1 MFPPVRNPST
11 QSAAPKFGEKDLI
24 RRSASTVTPPA
35 QRQTEVAK
43 LIDVSKCIGCKAC
56 QTACLEWNQLHEDI
70 GVNVGVYD
78 NPHEFALTYGM
89 TDWVRN
95 VLHAGGGLV
104 IYRGRTY
111 RISDPELVPGDA
123 EATRVPKPVRMI
135 LDALDADQRMLVHAD
150 LT

>member
-1 MFPPVRNPST
+1 MPLPASLGRFNRRVTNRVSRHVAGRLPGFAIVIHRGRTTGTEYRTPVN
-11 QSAAPKFGEKDLI
+11 AF
-24 RRSASTVTPPA
+24 RRP
-35 QRQTEVAK
+35 
-43 LIDVSKCIGCKAC
+43 G
-56 QTACLEWNQLHEDI
+56 
-70 GVNVGVYD
+70 GF
-78 NPHEFALTYGM
+78 EFALTYGM